1 MLENILKIL
10 LYVFGAFVFFRIF
23 HDIIHHIAAYI
34 KKDDVVNITVLLP
47 RNDDASDRQ
56 KDTEKDFKETI
67 GIMSQLFRSLHEI
80 RELDFANQI
89 KVWLFKLDIVS
100 FDIVCKESIIE
111 FRVRCLK
118 DYADLVEKQITT
130 YYPDA
135 SIEFFKADKIV
146 KPGFYTR
153 FYYSY
158 LVNVNWYAIKLYK
171 EIENDPL
178 NTLTNVFSKLSEEEY
193 ALISLTIR
201 PRNSKWQIKA
211 NEFGTSLFKGK
222 SPQTSALK
230 KIPGL
235 GFLGDVFGA
244 IFFGYEKSDLS
255 KSNAPGSSGG
265 DSYVRMLQANEETA
279 KKVGEKSTQLGYDTV
294 IRIGATSKTKRRT
307 VEILNSIFVAFNV
320 FKDASSNWFEM
331 RRIIP
336 IDWINNKIM
345 VRNLSSRYFSWGE
358 KTSLLVPDEL
368 ANIIHFPNAKY
379 NATPAIKWLKY
390 KVLPAP
396 VDMPDKGLFLGYNV
410 YRGEKTP
417 VFMLTEDRTKHFYM
431 IGKSGAGKSNFISF
445 MARQDAWNDKG
456 FCVVDPH
463 GDLVDEVLDYIPKSR
478 AKDVIYFNPSD
489 LNRPMALNMLEAKD
503 AEDMDMISS
512 QATEIFIKL
521 FGDEIFGPRIQH
533 YFRNACLT
541 LMEDPEEGATLI
553 DVPRIFTD
561 DQFME
566 YKVKKAKNPVVKSFW
581 QNEYA
586 KTGKREREEMIP
598 FFLSKF
604 GPFITNTIMRNTIG
618 QHKSAFNFRDVMDQ
632 GKILLINLSKGK
644 IGDLNTQL
652 LGLIMVSKIQMAAMS
667 RADMDKKDRR
677 DFYLYVDEFQNF
689 ATDSFATILSEAR
702 KYRLNL
708 IMAHQF
714 INQLVKTKYG
724 KTSSEVRDAVFGNVG
739 TLMSFK
745 VGAEDAE
752 YLVKEYR
759 PVLNEQDIINVA
771 NYKAYMKLNINNTT
785 SRPFSLELVYSKKFQ
800 NQKVAKLIKKYS
812 SLKYARERKFV
823 EQEVSQRIGFDYDD
837 KVNFKPPSV
846 KQSPGAPRTMDSM

>member
-1 MLENILKIL
+1 M
-10 LYVFGAFVFFRIF
+10 
-23 HDIIHHIAAYI
+23 
-34 KKDDVVNITVLLP
+34 VNFTVLLP
-47 RNDDASDRQ
+47 RKDDAAERQ
-56 KDTEKDFKETI
+56 KDTKKDFKETI
-67 GIMSQLFRSLHEI
+67 GIMSQLFRSLHEM
-80 RELDFANQI
+80 RELDFANQVR
-89 KVWLFKLDIVS
+89 VWLFQLDIVS
-100 FDIVCKESIIE
+100 FDIVCKDSVIE

-118 DYADLVEKQITT
+118 TYQDLVEKQITT

-135 SIEFFKADKIV
+135 SIDMFKFEKVTKKGFF
-146 KPGFYTR
+146 TR

-178 NTLTNVFSKLSEEEY
+178 NTLTNVFSKLTEEEY
-193 ALISLTIR
+193 AIISLTIR
-201 PRNSKWQIKA
+201 PRDSKWQVKA

-222 SPQTSALK
+222 TPSTSVFK

-235 GFLGDVFGA
+235 GPLGDLFGA
-244 IFFGYEKSDLS
+244 LFFGYDKSDLAS
-255 KSNAPGSSGG
+255 SNAPGASGG

-279 KKVGEKSTQLGYDTV
+279 KKVGEKSTQLAYDTV
-294 IRIGATSKTKRRT
+294 IRIGATAKTKRRT

-331 RRIIP
+331 RRIVP
-336 IDWINNKIM
+336 IDFINNRIM
-345 VRNLSSRYFSWGE
+345 MKNLYARYFKWGE
-358 KTSLLVPDEL
+358 KSSLLVPDEL
-368 ANIIHFPNAKY
+368 ANVMHFPNAKY
-379 NATPAIKWLKY
+379 NPTPAIKWLKY

-396 VDMPDKGLFLGYNV
+396 VDVPDKGLFLGNNL

-417 VFMLTEDRTKHFYM
+417 IFMLNNDRSKHFYM
-431 IGKSGAGKSNFISF
+431 IGKSGTGKSNFISF
-445 MARQDAWNDKG
+445 MARQDAWNNKG
-456 FCVVDPH
+456 FAVIDAH
-463 GDLVDEVLDYIPKSR
+463 GDLANEVLEYIPKSR
-478 AKDVIYFNPSD
+478 AKDVIYFDPSNLD
-489 LNRPMALNMLEAKD
+489 RPMALNLLEA
-503 AEDMDMISS
+503 ESSEEMDMISS

-561 DQFME
+561 DAFME
-566 YKVKKAKNPVVKSFW
+566 YKVKKARNPVVKSFW
-581 QNEYA
+581 KNEYA
-586 KTGKREREEMIP
+586 KTGQRERQEMIP

-618 QHKSAFNFRDVMDQ
+618 QKKSAFNFRRVMDE

-652 LGLIMVSKIQMAAMS
+652 LGLIIVAKIQMAAMS
-667 RADMDKKDRR
+667 RADIDEEDRR

-708 IMAHQF
+708 IMAHQY
-714 INQLVKTKYG
+714 INQLVQTKYG
-724 KTSSEVRDAVFGNVG
+724 TTSSQVRDAVFGNVG
-739 TLMSFK
+739 TMMSLK

-759 PVLNEQDIINVA
+759 PVLSEQDIINIA
-771 NYKAYMKLNINNTT
+771 NYKAYMKLNIKNTT
-785 SRPFSLELVYSKKFQ
+785 SRPFSLEL
-800 NQKVAKLIKKYS
+800 IKRYS

-823 EQEVSQRIGFDYDD
+823 EQEVSHRIGFDYDD
-837 KVNFKPPSV
+837 TIDYKPPRI
-846 KQSPGAPRTMDSM
+846 KNAPGAGRTVESI